1 MKLAPNDRGKEGSP
15 LKNAKAFRALLARVE
30 RDLATNPVVSDAE
43 RKAVSVAGRKIL
55 EVLSEVLGRS
65 SRSRIQENSE
75 LYDLPDIELGVKL
88 EGRQPELLY
97 LVGLATTVLEKLVS
111 LKHLTE
117 TEYEVLKRY
126 WRSLPIQ
133 HQLLSK
139 RWNKALD

>member
-1 MKLAPNDRGKEGSP
+1 MKLAPNGRGKKGSP

-30 RDLATNPVVSDAE
+30 RDLATNPVVSEAE

-65 SRSRIQENSE
+65 SPSRIQENSE

-88 EGRQPELLY
+88 EGRQAEVLY
-97 LVGLATTVLEKLVS
+97 LVGLTTTVLEKLVS

-117 TEYEVLKRY
+117 KEYEVLKRY
-126 WRSLPIQ
+126 WRSLPVQ
-133 HQLLSK
+133 HQLLLR
-139 RWNKALD
+139 RWNKAQD